1 MSKRFFATAGMTAML
16 VLSACSSQPA
26 SEALPEKKQVTVI
39 PVSREQAVRVV
50 ELSGTLQPN
59 EEALVGFEVPG
70 RLVELKREEGDPVT
84 AGELLAQI
92 DASDYR
98 LQLARA
104 SESVQQAAAS
114 LAQVNNGAQDQE
126 IAQAKAA
133 VDKAEVAFA
142 QAKSDFQRIE
152 QLYQQNAVSQIDYEN
167 ARNRM
172 TIAEKDLLTAQ
183 QAYSLITQGARSE
196 VREQTKSSYELA
208 VLAQQQ
214 AALTLSKT
222 ELRAPISGKV
232 IAKLAA
238 PGELINVG
246 TPVYRIGVVDP
257 LKVVLPVP
265 DREIAVWRQ
274 GDTVTLSLYGAT
286 REGIVTNILPATN
299 PNTGTISV
307 EVSVPNP
314 QHDWY
319 VGQVVTAKRT
329 IAGEEGIYVPV
340 EAVLS
345 RGEETPHVFLLR
357 DGKAE
362 KTPVTLGQ
370 LLDNKLQIT
379 SGLSEGDLL
388 IVKGADRL
396 FDGDLV
402 EAAGGN

>member
-1 MSKRFFATAGMTAML
+1 MNKRFLATIGAAAM
-16 VLSACSSQPA
+16 VALSACSSQPA
-26 SEALPEKKQVTVI
+26 SEALQETKVVTVA

-59 EEALVGFEVPG
+59 EEVLVGFEIPG
-70 RLVELKREEGDPVT
+70 RIVDLKLEEGDQVT
-84 AGELLAQI
+84 AGQLLAQI

-104 SESVQQAAAS
+104 NESVQQAEAS
-114 LAQVNNGAQDQE
+114 LAQVKNGAQQQE
-126 IAQAKAA
+126 IVQAKAA
-133 VDKAEVAFA
+133 VDKAQVAFA
-142 QAKSDFQRIE
+142 QAKSDFERIE
-152 QLYQQNAVSQIDYEN
+152 KLYQAHAVSQNDYEN

-172 TIAEKDLLTAQ
+172 VIAEKDLLTAQ
-183 QAYSLITQGARSE
+183 QAYSLVTQGARSE
-196 VREQTKSSYELA
+196 VREQTQSAYELA
-208 VLAQQQ
+208 VLAREQ

-222 ELRAPISGKV
+222 ELRAPISGTV

-246 TPVYRIGVVDP
+246 TPVYRIGDVDP

-265 DREIAVWRQ
+265 DREIAAWQR

-286 REGIVTNILPATN
+286 REGIVTNILPAAN
-299 PNTGTISV
+299 QNTGTISV

-314 QHDWY
+314 DRDWY

-329 IAGEEGIYVPV
+329 ITGNEGIYVPV

-345 RGEETPHVFLLR
+345 RGEETPHVFLFR
-357 DGKAE
+357 DGKAV

-370 LLDNKLQIT
+370 LFDNKLHIT
-379 SGLSEGDLL
+379 SGLKEGDLL

-396 FDGDLV
+396 FDGDQV